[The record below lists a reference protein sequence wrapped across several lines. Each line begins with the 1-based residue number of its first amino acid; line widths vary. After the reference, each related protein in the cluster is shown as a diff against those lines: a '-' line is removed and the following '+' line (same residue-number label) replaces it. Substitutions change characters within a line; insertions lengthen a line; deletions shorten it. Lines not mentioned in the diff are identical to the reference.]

1 MIDFDI
7 QRELDTQVVTFE
19 AQLPAR
25 YGDSLLSGLTVT
37 TGGNMIHIADLSVVP
52 YQMNQAE
59 RDAMDRAFWR
69 SVVVIDE
76 GYEG

>member
-25 YGDSLLSGLTVT
+25 YGDSLLSAHTVN
-37 TGGNMIHIADLSVVP
+37 TGSYVVHIDDPISLP